1 MYSIYSDTVRSNEFA
16 CLPQAGSSEK
26 RLKNEC
32 LELKEVAMELTSRQ
46 REIFNFIRTFIK
58 ERGYPPSV
66 REIGERFNIYPR
78 AAFDHLKALERK
90 GYLKRRGSVS
100 RGLEILVFQGY
111 ESHGSYQRGGPYG
124 EHLKKEG
131 RLLSREIPV
140 LGRVA
145 AGKPT
150 LAVEHVEGTIPLPTE
165 WVKGKEVFLLKVK
178 GDSMSP
184 YILPDDYVVVRSQ
197 PLAENGDVV
206 VTLVGEEATVK
217 RFFKK
222 GRKIELRPD
231 NERRETIQIEE
242 GSGEVQILG
251 KVIGVFRKC

>member
-1 MYSIYSDTVRSNEFA
+1 MIHIGDGSNLRSKIQEVTV
-16 CLPQAGSSEK
+16 
-26 RLKNEC
+26 
-32 LELKEVAMELTSRQ
+32 ELTSRQ
-46 REIFNFIRTFIK
+46 KEIFDFVRMFIK

-66 REIGERFNIYPR
+66 REIGEHFKIYPR
-78 AAFDHLKALERK
+78 AVFDHLKALERK
-90 GYLKRRGSVS
+90 GYLKRRGSMS
-100 RGLEILVFQGY
+100 RGLEILIFQEY
-111 ESHGSYQRGGPYG
+111 ESQGSYPRARLDG

-131 RLLSREIPV
+131 RPLSREIPI

-165 WVKGKEVFLLKVK
+165 WMKGKEVFLLKVK

-184 YILPDDYVVVRSQ
+184 YILPDDYVIVRVQ
-197 PLAENGDVV
+197 PSAENGDVV
-206 VTLVGEEATVK
+206 VTRMGEEATVK

-222 GRKIELRPD
+222 GKKIELEPD
-231 NERRETIQIEE
+231 NKRWETIPIEE

-251 KVIGVFRKC
+251 KVIGVYRKL

>member
-1 MYSIYSDTVRSNEFA
+1 
-16 CLPQAGSSEK
+16 
-26 RLKNEC
+26 
-32 LELKEVAMELTSRQ
+32 MELTPRQ
-46 REIFNFIRTFIK
+46 KEIFNFINRFIK

-90 GYLKRRGSVS
+90 GYLKRRGSMS
-100 RGLEILVFQGY
+100 RGLEILVFQ
-111 ESHGSYQRGGPYG
+111 QTGPYG
-124 EHLKKEG
+124 EHLRKEV
-131 RLLSREIPV
+131 RPMIRELPV

-150 LAVEHVEGTIPLPTE
+150 LAVENVEGTIPLPTE
-165 WVKGKEVFLLKVK
+165 WARGKEVFLLRVK
-178 GDSMSP
+178 GDSMFP

-197 PLAENGDVV
+197 PSAENGDVV

-222 GRKIELRPD
+222 GRKIELKPD
-231 NERRETIQIEE
+231 NERWETIQIEE

>member
-1 MYSIYSDTVRSNEFA
+1 
-16 CLPQAGSSEK
+16 
-26 RLKNEC
+26 
-32 LELKEVAMELTSRQ
+32 MELTARQ
-46 REIFNFIRTFIK
+46 REVFDFIQTFIK

-66 REIGERFNIYPR
+66 REIGGHFSIYPR

-90 GYLKRRGSVS
+90 GYLKRQGSMS
-100 RGLEILVFQGY
+100 RGLEILVFGEDRLRK
-111 ESHGSYQRGGPYG
+111 ESRP
-124 EHLKKEG
+124 LI
-131 RLLSREIPV
+131 RDIPV

-150 LAVEHVEGTIPLPTE
+150 LAVEHVEGSIPLPTE

-184 YILPDDYVVVRSQ
+184 YILPDDYVIVRSQ
-197 PLAENGDVV
+197 PSAENGDVV
-206 VTLVGEEATVK
+206 VTLMGDESTVK

-231 NERRETIQIEE
+231 NEHWETIRVEE
-242 GSGEVQILG
+242 GAGEVQILG
-251 KVIGVFRKC
+251 KVTGVFRKV

>member
-1 MYSIYSDTVRSNEFA
+1 M
-16 CLPQAGSSEK
+16 
-26 RLKNEC
+26 
-32 LELKEVAMELTSRQ
+32 MELTSRQ
-46 REIFNFIRTFIK
+46 KEIFNFVRAFIK

-66 REIGERFNIYPR
+66 REIGEHFHIYPR

-90 GYLKRRGSVS
+90 GYLKRRGSMS
-100 RGLEILVFQGY
+100 RGLEILVFPRHDP
-111 ESHGSYQRGGPYG
+111 HGSSQRAGSYG
-124 EHLKKEG
+124 EPLRKEG
-131 RLLSREIPV
+131 VLSREIPI

-197 PLAENGDVV
+197 PSAENGDVV
-206 VTLVGEEATVK
+206 VTLMGEEATVK

-222 GRKIELRPD
+222 GRKIELKPD
-231 NERRETIQIEE
+231 NERWKTIQIEE
-242 GSGEVQILG
+242 GSGEIRILG
-251 KVIGVFRKC
+251 KVIGVFRKV